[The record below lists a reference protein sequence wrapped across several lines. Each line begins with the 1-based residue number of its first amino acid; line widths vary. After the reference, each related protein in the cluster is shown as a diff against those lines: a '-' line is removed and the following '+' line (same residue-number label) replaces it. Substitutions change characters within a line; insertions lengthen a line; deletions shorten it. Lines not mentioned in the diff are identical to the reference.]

1 MTLPASVTL
10 LRDRLE
16 QQLGRR
22 GVHADLTEFE
32 NGETFLKAAKERP
45 FTVLFLDIYMD
56 GANGIEIARELRGF
70 DPDCLLI
77 FTTTS
82 TDHALDGFKVRALHY
97 LVKPYNEKE
106 ISELMDE
113 VLSRIPDSREVHRC
127 ESERQQHT
135 GSLPEHCVCGAFFPY
150 DPHSYYKDKRT
161 GYPPVL

>member
-1 MTLPASVTL
+1 MRIAIVDDIASERTL

-82 TDHALDGFKVRALHY
+82 TDKKNIFCIYCCERNHCIFTVCPNRHFHFTTFKKL
-97 LVKPYNEKE
+97 
-106 ISELMDE
+106 
-113 VLSRIPDSREVHRC
+113 
-127 ESERQQHT
+127 
-135 GSLPEHCVCGAFFPY
+135 
-150 DPHSYYKDKRT
+150 
-161 GYPPVL
+161 